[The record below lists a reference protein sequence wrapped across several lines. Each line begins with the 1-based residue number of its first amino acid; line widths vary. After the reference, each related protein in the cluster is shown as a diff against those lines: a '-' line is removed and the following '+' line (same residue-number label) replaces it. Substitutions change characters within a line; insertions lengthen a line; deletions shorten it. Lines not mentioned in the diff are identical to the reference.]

1 MLGKLTGGALLLALL
16 VWSPAAAPMDWLSP
30 HLESKRHDNVRKRQQ
45 QQHQRNRQL
54 QQTKQQTAPG
64 RQITMAE
71 RQAAWSRHK
80 SEYRRK
86 LLSEG
91 QTGADRWLDQQ
102 ILAGR

>member
-1 MLGKLTGGALLLALL
+1 MLGKLSGCMVLSTLM
-16 VWSPAAAPMDWLSP
+16 VSSPAAAQMDWLSP
-30 HLESKRHDNVRKRQQ
+30 HLEAKRHDNIREHQQRKKKR
-45 QQHQRNRQL
+45 
-54 QQTKQQTAPG
+54 T
-64 RQITMAE
+64 QITMAE

-91 QTGADRWLDQQ
+91 QRGADLWLDQQ